1 MGSHLVQLVLRRPIQ
16 SMQLHSAIQPPLLRP
31 LLRSRR
37 RSRRRMSPPRLMDVP
52 RLMLTAQ
59 TVHTHSHS
67 PAWRKDRTRRT
78 IPMPGRMIRAQKRTL
93 TAFRYSPHLTSPH
106 SPCLTSP
113 HLTLTSPHLAKS
125 PHLTSPPPSPHLTL
139 PRLTSPG
146 QILAAHVRAAQVRA
160 VAQAPRAQKEVAAGV
175 IRAPQGHRGGVARNP
190 HAPCATSPGLSVGAF
205 GGAYVARSL
214 QTTTAG
220 SRRMGS
226 ASTCARE
233 RQAVTRGQ
241 TLTQTLMMDRY
252 YDHEPRANL

>member
-16 SMQLHSAIQPPLLRP
+16 SMQLHPAMQPPLLRP

-113 HLTLTSPHLAKS
+113 HLTLTSTDLAKS
-125 PHLTSPPPSPHLTL
+125 PHLTSPPPLTSPHLASPHLTRANTCGTCTGGSSTSCRSSS
-139 PRLTSPG
+139 PRSKRSGCRSHTRTTGPQGGGRPKPPCALCHKPRSECGGFWRRVRCPLSPDYNG
-146 QILAAHVRAAQVRA
+146 WEPTDGKRKHVRTRA
-160 VAQAPRAQKEVAAGV
+160 
-175 IRAPQGHRGGVARNP
+175 
-190 HAPCATSPGLSVGAF
+190 T
-205 GGAYVARSL
+205 
-214 QTTTAG
+214 G
-220 SRRMGS
+220 SD
-226 ASTCARE
+226 
-233 RQAVTRGQ
+233 TRPDTDTDTDDG
-241 TLTQTLMMDRY
+241 
-252 YDHEPRANL
+252 

>member
-113 HLTLTSPHLAKS
+113 HLTSRSPQLTSPNHLTSPHPP
-125 PHLTSPPPSPHLTL
+125 PHLTSPCLASPHQGKYLRHMYGRLKYELSLKL
-139 PRLTSPG
+139 PALKKKWLPESYAHHRATGGGSPETPMRP
-146 QILAAHVRAAQVRA
+146 VP
-160 VAQAPRAQKEVAAGV
+160 QAPV
-175 IRAPQGHRGGVARNP
+175 
-190 HAPCATSPGLSVGAF
+190 
-205 GGAYVARSL
+205 
-214 QTTTAG
+214 
-220 SRRMGS
+220 
-226 ASTCARE
+226 
-233 RQAVTRGQ
+233 
-241 TLTQTLMMDRY
+241 
-252 YDHEPRANL
+252 